1 MNYANDCLWDIHRA
15 YFNVKRDLGEVFPC
29 LELLCFGVVCFPMDV
44 AVILCSQTLLS
55 QYICLG
61 HDSQRDRRHK
71 EQVAVLQ
78 AEKPYMQDSEWDN

>member
-1 MNYANDCLWDIHRA
+1 
-15 YFNVKRDLGEVFPC
+15 
-29 LELLCFGVVCFPMDV
+29 MDV